1 MAIKYEAYT
10 RLGEKVKGVLQTDSE
25 DDAYTIL
32 EREELVPYRLRPVR
46 PRPTAV
52 QLAPWLFKPKIQEV
66 IDFTRQLASLLNS
79 GITFR
84 RALLVLR
91 EQVNSIG
98 LKEALRRILQDV
110 ESGERFSDAFARHP
124 TVFPEFYLR
133 LLRVGESTG
142 GIAVSLEQLN
152 DNLQRRKMVV
162 DKVRKALIYPGI
174 SLTVAFVAAFVLI
187 RFTLPA
193 MTALLTEFGGE
204 LPAATRLLIKVS
216 DFVTLYGNYMIGVFV
231 GLVVLAILGGRFSWT
246 KRMQD
251 RVILSAPVEGKVIT
265 GSNLFFLTTT
275 LSTLLRAGV
284 PPIEALRLTETGLG
298 NTKMKQWLRN
308 VTARAEE
315 GTKLGE
321 AFSEEQRF
329 PPILAQAII
338 TGEMRGSIVD
348 TLGSLSDYYEDVTDS
363 SLSSA
368 TELIQ
373 PAVILILAGLVGF
386 VAVAVMTGIYSTL
399 EQVG

>member
-1 MAIKYEAYT
+1 MPP
-10 RLGEKVKGVLQTDSE
+10 Q
-25 DDAYTIL
+25 DAN
-32 EREELVPYRLRPVR
+32 
-46 PRPTAV
+46 PT
-52 QLAPWLFKPKIQEV
+52 P
-66 IDFTRQLASLLNS
+66 S
-79 GITFR
+79 
-84 RALLVLR
+84 
-91 EQVNSIG
+91 
-98 LKEALRRILQDV
+98 
-110 ESGERFSDAFARHP
+110 
-124 TVFPEFYLR
+124 
-133 LLRVGESTG
+133 
-142 GIAVSLEQLN
+142 
-152 DNLQRRKMVV
+152 
-162 DKVRKALIYPGI
+162 
-174 SLTVAFVAAFVLI
+174 
-187 RFTLPA
+187 
-193 MTALLTEFGGE
+193 FGG
-204 LPAATRLLIKVS
+204 
-216 DFVTLYGNYMIGVFV
+216 FG
-231 GLVVLAILGGRFSWT
+231 
-246 KRMQD
+246 
-251 RVILSAPVEGKVIT
+251 
-265 GSNLFFLTTT
+265 LTTT